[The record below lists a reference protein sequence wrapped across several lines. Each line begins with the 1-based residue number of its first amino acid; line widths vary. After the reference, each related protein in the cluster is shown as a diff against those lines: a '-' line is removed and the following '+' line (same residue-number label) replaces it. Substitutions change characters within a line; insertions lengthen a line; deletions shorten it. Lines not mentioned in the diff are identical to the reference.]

1 VELMNRK
8 AIIIILITVLIG
20 VFLSGCVESPK
31 TEVTTTPSATVEK
44 APATTVATAAPT
56 AISVKEPEGKIRV
69 SGAFAL
75 YPMML
80 KWGEEYTKLHP
91 KVIFDISAGGAGKG
105 MTDAL
110 GGLVDIGMVS
120 RKITA
125 SEEEKGAYW
134 VAVTKDAV
142 VVTTN
147 KNNPVLTTLKTNG
160 LTKEVFAK
168 IYINESITTW
178 GQAAGTGARDKI
190 NVYTRADACGAGEAW
205 ALYLGNYKQ
214 EKLRGVGVNADPGIA
229 QAVRKDNLGIGYN
242 NINFAYDVT
251 TRKPVEG
258 IEIIPIDINGN
269 GKIDPEENFYGT
281 LDDLTNAIGSGKYP
295 EPPAKDLHFVTKG
308 KPTGIVQDFIKW
320 TLTDGQKYIPE
331 SGYVV
336 LPQEKITA
344 GLKKIE

>member
-1 VELMNRK
+1 MNRK
-8 AIIIILITVLIG
+8 SIVIILITLLISA
-20 VFLSGCVESPK
+20 FLSGCVDSPK
-31 TEVTTTPSATVEK
+31 TEVKITPTATVTTAPGTTTPV
-44 APATTVATAAPT
+44 AAPIAVST
-56 AISVKEPEGKIRV
+56 KEPQGRITV

-80 KWGEEYTKLHP
+80 KWADEYTKLHP
-91 KVIFDISAGGAGKG
+91 KVNFDISAGGAGKG
-105 MTDAL
+105 MNDAI
-110 GGLVDIGMVS
+110 GGQVDIGMVS
-120 RKITA
+120 RKITT

-142 VVTTN
+142 VATVN

-160 LTKEVFAK
+160 LTREVFEK
-168 IYINESITTW
+168 IYINGSITTW
-178 GQAAGTGARDKI
+178 GQATGTGATNNI

-214 EKLRGVGVNADPGIA
+214 EKLKGIGVNADPGIA
-229 QAVRKDNLGIGYN
+229 EAVKKDNLGIGYN

-258 IEIIPIDINGN
+258 IEIIPIDINEN
-269 GKIDPEENFYGT
+269 GKIDTEESVYGT
-281 LDDLTNAIGSGKYP
+281 LDKLTKAIASGKYP

-336 LPQEKITA
+336 LPQDKINA
-344 GLKKIE
+344 GIKKVE

>member
-1 VELMNRK
+1 MNRK
-8 AIIIILITVLIG
+8 SIVIILITVLIG
-20 VFLSGCVESPK
+20 AFLSGCVDSTK
-31 TEVTTTPSATVEK
+31 TEVKATPIATVTT
-44 APATTVATAAPT
+44 APGTTAPVAVPT
-56 AISVKEPEGKIRV
+56 AVSTKEPVGTITV

-80 KWGEEYTKLHP
+80 KWGDEYTKLHP

-120 RKITA
+120 RKITT

-142 VVTTN
+142 VATVN

-160 LTKEVFAK
+160 LTREAFEK
-168 IYINESITTW
+168 IYINGSITTW
-178 GQAAGTGARDKI
+178 GQATGTGATDKI
-190 NVYTRADACGAGEAW
+190 NAYTRADACGAGEAW
-205 ALYLGNYKQ
+205 ALYLGNFKQ
-214 EKLRGVGVNADPGIA
+214 EKLRGVGVNGDPGIA
-229 QAVRKDNLGIGYN
+229 EAVRKDNLGIGYN
-242 NINFAYDVT
+242 NLNFAYDVI

-281 LDDLTNAIGSGKYP
+281 LDELTNAIGSGKYP
-295 EPPAKDLHFVTKG
+295 EPPAKDLNFVTKG
-308 KPTGIVQDFIKW
+308 KPTGIVQEFITW
-320 TLTDGQKYIPE
+320 ALTDGQKYIPE

-336 LPQEKITA
+336 LPQAKIND
-344 GLKKIE
+344 GLKKVE

>member
-1 VELMNRK
+1 MNRNS
-8 AIIIILITVLIG
+8 IVIILITVLIG
-20 VFLSGCVESPK
+20 ASLSGCVASPK
-31 TEVTTTPSATVEK
+31 TEVQDISTSTVTT
-44 APATTVATAAPT
+44 APATTTATAAPT
-56 AISVKEPEGKIRV
+56 AVSSKEPEGAIRV

-80 KWGEEYTKLHP
+80 RWSEEYTKLHP

-120 RKITA
+120 RKITT

-142 VVTTN
+142 VATAN

-160 LTKEVFAK
+160 LTRDVFEK
-168 IYINESITTW
+168 IYINSSITTW
-178 GQAAGTGARDKI
+178 GQATGTGASDKI
-190 NVYTRADACGAGEAW
+190 NVYSRADASGAGEAW

-214 EKLRGVGVNADPGIA
+214 EKLRGVGVNGDPGIA
-229 QAVRKDNLGIGYN
+229 EAVKKDNLGIGYN
-242 NINFAYDVT
+242 NLNFAYDLN
-251 TRKPVEG
+251 TRKPIEG
-258 IEIIPIDINGN
+258 IEIIPIDINGK

-281 LDDLTNAIGSGKYP
+281 LDELSNAIGSGKYP

-336 LPQEKITA
+336 LPQDKIND
-344 GLKKIE
+344 GLKKVE